1 MRIKNDC
8 NLGWSTHIGG
18 GRQRTRTRKEEKR
31 KLEVAKMIKRRKA
44 KKRGKEECEKASKE
58 ITTRQESQESR
69 DDSSE
74 CLQRVKKYP
83 IIFIN
88 ITF

>member
-1 MRIKNDC
+1 MLENCARKNKSKEIVMMRIKNDF

-44 KKRGKEECEKASKE
+44 KKRGKEECGKASKE
-58 ITTRQESQESR
+58 ITTRQESGRKLTVS
-69 DDSSE
+69 
-74 CLQRVKKYP
+74 
-83 IIFIN
+83 
-88 ITF
+88 